1 MESPIVPL
9 NDADLD
15 RHYFRLLD
23 LPSELRNK
31 ILAIVL
37 LDPRGDR
44 TIDLD
49 PLNYRRILPR
59 LDIFLVSRRIHEEA
73 YHVFYGGHTFRIFPI
88 HGRFFGNKVQPLLS
102 RLPPRYRAAILSLE
116 LRLGPGW
123 SNPPMSWKVNDQL
136 GLEDARAVR
145 KMKVFVECDPSHE
158 IFKGFRVNKEFFTNF
173 SGVLLEDILR
183 RLPVLEQVE
192 FDGYPTVRR
201 GILMSRLQL
210 EAKRQGMRIVR
221 GPEWIVDSDAARLVD
236 QFSTI
241 SLM

>member
-1 MESPIVPL
+1 
-9 NDADLD
+9 
-15 RHYFRLLD
+15 
-23 LPSELRNK
+23 
-31 ILAIVL
+31 
-37 LDPRGDR
+37 
-44 TIDLD
+44 
-49 PLNYRRILPR
+49 
-59 LDIFLVSRRIHEEA
+59 
-73 YHVFYGGHTFRIFPI
+73 
-88 HGRFFGNKVQPLLS
+88 
-102 RLPPRYRAAILSLE
+102 
-116 LRLGPGW
+116 
-123 SNPPMSWKVNDQL
+123 MSWKVNDQL